1 MISIDTEI
9 ENVIKIDGK
18 RIKTWN
24 KRDDTLY
31 VQIMNKT

>member
-1 MISIDTEI
+1 MKMKNLFKS
-9 ENVIKIDGK
+9 DGK